1 MEVPA
6 TQVLFDTL
14 REFGRVPNEML
25 VELSEH
31 IQIETFK
38 KDSEIGP
45 KSIRKNVIYFVAA
58 GIVKGN
64 YFNQLG
70 KEVVTGFWW
79 ENMFII
85 TKDHGTIAESEH
97 LMFIEDTILL
107 SLSATSID
115 VLTTKY
121 SEASRLSNK
130 LNAIERRRLRQRAEI
145 LLLPAADAYK
155 AFQQSYPSTRI
166 KLQDIAHFLGIRP
179 FTLSRIRACR

>member
-1 MEVPA
+1 MESPA

-14 REFGRVPNEML
+14 NELGSVPNEMFI
-25 VELSEH
+25 ELSEH

-45 KSIRKNVIYFVAA
+45 KNIRKSVIYFVAA

-64 YFNQLG
+64 YFNQFG

-79 ENMFII
+79 EKMFII

-97 LMFIEDTILL
+97 LMFIEDTILI
-107 SLSATSID
+107 SLSATSTD
-115 VLTTKY
+115 VLTARY
-121 SEASRLSNK
+121 GEASRLSNK

-145 LLLPAADAYK
+145 LLLPAAEAYK

-166 KLQDIAHFLGIRP
+166 KLQDVAHFLGIRP
-179 FTLSRIRACR
+179 FTLSRIRGAR

>member
-1 MEVPA
+1 MESPA

-14 REFGRVPNEML
+14 RDLARVPNEMID
-25 VELSEH
+25 ELSEH
-31 IQIETFK
+31 FQIETFK

-45 KSIRKNVIYFVAA
+45 KITRKNVIYFVAA

-64 YFNQLG
+64 YFNQFG
-70 KEVVTGFWW
+70 NEVVTGFWW
-79 ENMFII
+79 EKMFII
-85 TKDHGTIAESEH
+85 TKDHGAISESEH
-97 LMFIEDTILL
+97 LIFIEDTVLI
-107 SLSATSID
+107 SLSATPIE
-115 VLTTKY
+115 VLTARY
-121 SEASRLSNK
+121 GEASRLSNK

-179 FTLSRIRACR
+179 FTLSRIRASR